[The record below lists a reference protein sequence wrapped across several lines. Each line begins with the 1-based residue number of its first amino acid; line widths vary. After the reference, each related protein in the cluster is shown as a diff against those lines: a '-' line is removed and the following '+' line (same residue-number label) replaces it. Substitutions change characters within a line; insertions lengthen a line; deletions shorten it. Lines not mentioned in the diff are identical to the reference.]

1 MKFDTESASTRI
13 LGSGD
18 RYRGRKLYFVP
29 ADRKAA
35 DGVFLSGAEAYDAAE
50 IIKIIAQYILTSF
63 VFLLYYNDV
72 VYNIVRKEENE
83 I

>member
-1 MKFDTESASTRI
+1 MYA
-13 LGSGD
+13 
-18 RYRGRKLYFVP
+18 VP

-63 VFLLYYNDV
+63 VFLLHYNDV